1 MSFIHKFLD
10 IAEPI
15 PRKIVRLLK
24 LLKETEEISANLK
37 KNLQK
42 KREQYLQ
49 NLREKAPKKNITLKS
64 LKILHKELISLSDYK
79 LELIK
84 EMKYIIDTTF
94 LKNVSPIILEGKNEV
109 QQKQLATNMNK
120 INIPIPYNN
129 ININNTKNVIN
140 NKIILDDDKKLTEIK
155 TIDTELSTTSVNL
168 NNTNK
173 LLSKKKYRTK
183 NNKKIKEEF
192 STENSN
198 KFLENIKLDVYCKC
212 KKGSYGKMIQCDNPE
227 CADWFHYGCIGIK
240 EGFEPE
246 EWYCSPKC
254 KENAKK
260 MKHKISRLKKIC

>member
-10 IAEPI
+10 VAEPI

-24 LLKETEEISANLK
+24 LLKETEEISSNLK

-94 LKNVSPIILEGKNEV
+94 LKNVTPIIQEGKNEI
-109 QQKQLATNMNK
+109 QQKQLSHNMNK

-129 ININNTKNVIN
+129 INISNSVNKSVIN
-140 NKIILDDDKKLTEIK
+140 HKIILDDDKKITEIK
-155 TIDTELSTTSVNL
+155 TVDTDLSTTSVNL
-168 NNTNK
+168 NNSSK

-183 NNKKIKEEF
+183 TNKKIDF
-192 STENSN
+192 SPENSN
-198 KFLENIKLDVYCKC
+198 KVLENIKLDVYCKC
-212 KKGSYGKMIQCDNPE
+212 KKGCYGKLIKCDNPD

-246 EWYCSPKC
+246 EWYCSPEC

-260 MKHKISRLKKIC
+260 MKHKISRLK